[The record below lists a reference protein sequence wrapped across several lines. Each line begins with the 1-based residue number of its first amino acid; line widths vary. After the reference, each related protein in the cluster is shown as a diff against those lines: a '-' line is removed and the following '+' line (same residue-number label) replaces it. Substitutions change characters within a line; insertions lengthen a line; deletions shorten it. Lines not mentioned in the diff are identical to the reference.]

1 MEGRTDHGSI
11 TLQFGTALPHSD
23 AELEKGLS
31 CEDYDEDDLM
41 LLPDEQTTHVNVFRA
56 RVKLALI
63 QSRIYSQLYSS
74 LARKQHP
81 TQIISR
87 VACFDHDLKQWRN
100 TLPESVRPPCKFR
113 PPYTTALL
121 QTTLLHLRYY
131 HTLLMVHHMSVICTY
146 NSPELAS
153 GSGQNSLVVSNPS
166 QVYHSI
172 NVSLAAAKEIVTTL
186 KCLPLGTCSNAL
198 NWLEYSYT
206 SSRKKGLTKLSRL
219 VLNTALTAFSILFTH
234 TFQNPGNPNA
244 ESDLELMHT
253 VVEIITVFEQSDAN
267 INCMPELLIICQELE
282 KIAINAVARQHP
294 EQLLPE
300 FTEMEFPQD
309 LLQDLFDVSYSMQGA
324 DSQAT
329 DGALPSTHS
338 AFYPPSNSA
347 LNPQWTHSDFSTAL
361 GLDNSTT

>member
-1 MEGRTDHGSI
+1 MGARVLAMATVAPPEKMEPKQPFQYLSNVTRILPDLLTQRPSLLGAQALIGIAAFMQTTDTPAPSFPLLAAAMRQIQQLNFDDADFGDFSGKHFEQRQARRCFWLAFSLDNDI

-56 RVKLALI
+56 RVK
-63 QSRIYSQLYSS
+63 
-74 LARKQHP
+74 
-81 TQIISR
+81 
-87 VACFDHDLKQWRN
+87 
-100 TLPESVRPPCKFR
+100 
-113 PPYTTALL
+113 
-121 QTTLLHLRYY
+121 
-131 HTLLMVHHMSVICTY
+131 
-146 NSPELAS
+146 
-153 GSGQNSLVVSNPS
+153 
-166 QVYHSI
+166 
-172 NVSLAAAKEIVTTL
+172 
-186 KCLPLGTCSNAL
+186 
-198 NWLEYSYT
+198 
-206 SSRKKGLTKLSRL
+206 L